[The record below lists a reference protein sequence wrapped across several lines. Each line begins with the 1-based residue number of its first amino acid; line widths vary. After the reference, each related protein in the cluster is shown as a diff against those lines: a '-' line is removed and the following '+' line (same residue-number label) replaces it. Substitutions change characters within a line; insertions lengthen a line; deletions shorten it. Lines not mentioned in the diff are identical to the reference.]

1 MYLLKKIKTINTK
14 GFTMSNL
21 TRKEQCEIICKHLKH
36 NGDDLDETVMISS
49 VWDALKEIESKT
61 NKISIDSKKV
71 DVNNK
76 NIELIND
83 YLDLLNGRNEYNI
96 EYILDKDNIFK
107 VRDKK
112 DNTTY
117 YFKIEKDNHIF
128 EGENPYRFNINCLN
142 TLKEYYK
149 FYKKFGF
156 ENNGPDKEKL
166 ANKKL
171 IEISCFE
178 KKWFYRR
185 TDKIIEDYLDIIPGN
200 YTYNLKTRFDDM
212 FIYNITDNINN
223 TNFSLYL
230 DAETNHIYAEGL
242 KDCIENIK
250 SAYDN
255 DIEILDKVAKFEEK
269 YYINK
274 VEELKEIDDNIELD

>member
-1 MYLLKKIKTINTK
+1 MN
-14 GFTMSNL
+14 
-21 TRKEQCEIICKHLKH
+21 IICKHLKH
-36 NGDDLDETVMISS
+36 DGDELDETVMISS

-71 DVNNK
+71 DINNK

-83 YLDLLNGRNEYNI
+83 YLDLLNG
-96 EYILDKDNIFK
+96 KDAYVIDTIKTNIFR
-107 VRDKK
+107 VIDKK
-112 DNTTY
+112 YGNKY
-117 YFKIEKDNHIF
+117 YFKIDEDNHIF
-128 EGENPYRFNINCLN
+128 EGKNSYNFNSDCINNLRN
-142 TLKEYYK
+142 YYK
-149 FYKKFGF
+149 IYEKMGMNKTTV
-156 ENNGPDKEKL
+156 NNKL
-166 ANKKL
+166 LK
-171 IEISCFE
+171 ISCFE

-185 TDKIIEDYLDIIPGN
+185 TDKIIEDYLDIIPEN

-255 DIEILDKVAKFEEK
+255 DIEILDKVVKFEEK